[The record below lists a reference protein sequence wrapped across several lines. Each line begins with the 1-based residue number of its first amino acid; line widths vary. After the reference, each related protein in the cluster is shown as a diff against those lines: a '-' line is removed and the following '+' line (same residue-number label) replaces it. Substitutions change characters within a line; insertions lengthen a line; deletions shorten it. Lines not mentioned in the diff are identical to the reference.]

1 MRVRWLNVSPRPA
14 EEISGIFDDMLLH
27 ARELLAVRSP
37 LDAEMIISEILGSWY
52 GRRAG
57 SRDVEELVGEALL
70 EYAAHRRTPA
80 SLALLAGV
88 ACLGTPRQ
96 AAMAE
101 RDALRLI
108 DEGVARPPWADRIG
122 LVQAEECYVSRDVYG
137 DQDSV
142 ICTYTYAGS
151 ERHALVV
158 VVDNNLGG
166 RWDVPCESGLVRDA
180 WVTSKVDRL
189 LQHCRDEAAGELTE
203 FAELDAAQ
211 ARAVLEPALA
221 LTASLA
227 DAPVSDTFAAYH
239 AFVRSRIR
247 ALPPGGRRPPV
258 PVYGA
263 DRRATLAARFLS
275 SREAE
280 ELSDLSA
287 AGRCVDRII
296 EYGCARDFGRP
307 LRVSPVKCEMFL
319 LDWLPRKIFLTPPE
333 QEAMPHVLAAWVR
346 WAGRRTGLPDTAV
359 RATLDALW
367 DATLKFGT
375 AYRDPVTFG
384 LDRSLVEKLLP
395 DGDLEALPRRAF
407 ALPFL
412 TGSLAS
418 LDPSDPGDRRELLSF
433 EHPGATEAE
442 LDGYE
447 RLASRLWRG
456 DPPDLWETAQHLLDQ
471 GVERHL
477 LVHRLMLLVVE
488 HDGNRR
494 ALCRAL
500 RDLRVDGL

>member
-1 MRVRWLNVSPRPA
+1 VSPRPA

-52 GRRAG
+52 GHRAG
-57 SRDVEELVGEALL
+57 NRDVEELVGEALL
-70 EYAAHRRTPA
+70 EYAERQGTPA

-101 RDALRLI
+101 RAALRLI
-108 DEGVARPPWADRIG
+108 EQGVARPPWADGIG
-122 LVQAEECYVSRDVYG
+122 LVRAGECYVSRDVYG

-142 ICTYTYAGS
+142 ICTYTYAGD

-158 VVDNNLGG
+158 TVDNNLGG
-166 RWDVPCESGLVRDA
+166 RWDAPCESGLVRDA
-180 WVTSKVDRL
+180 WVTSQVDRL
-189 LQHCRDEAAGELTE
+189 LDHCRDEASGGLTE
-203 FAELDAAQ
+203 FTELDPAQ
-211 ARAVLEPALA
+211 ARALLEPALA
-221 LTASLA
+221 LTASLP
-227 DAPVSDTFAAYH
+227 DAPVSDTFASYH
-239 AFVRSRIR
+239 ALLRSRIR
-247 ALPPGGRRPPV
+247 ALPPGGRRAPI

-275 SREAE
+275 SPEAE
-280 ELSDLSA
+280 GLSDLSA

-307 LRVSPVKCEMFL
+307 LRVSPIKCEMFL

-346 WAGRRTGLPDTAV
+346 WAGPRSGLPDTAV

-367 DATLKFGT
+367 DATHKFGE

-418 LDPSDPGDRRELLSF
+418 LDPSDPDDRRELLAF

-447 RLASRLWRG
+447 RLTWRLWHG
-456 DPPDLWETAQHLLDQ
+456 DPPELWETARHLLDQ

-488 HDGNRR
+488 HDQDRR
-494 ALCRAL
+494 ALSTAL
-500 RDLRVDGL
+500 RDLRANGL